1 MLAKRPPWKPE
12 VSPIKRER
20 ERERE
25 RDRDERR
32 TRGDW
37 GERAGKVLDFHFK
50 DLKDLIINLVFLYFV
65 FASHKKYSGQLGV

>member
-12 VSPIKRER
+12 VSPIER
-20 ERERE
+20 EKERE
-25 RDRDERR
+25 RDERR

>member
-12 VSPIKRER
+12 VSPI